1 MQIFCVHAI
10 TKNDTSFGLFML
22 FLEEKAVMT
31 RRKEKAQ
38 LLLPHP
44 RKKERSCMYPKPGGS
59 LHVINT
65 EKSDV
70 NLLDLFFGSFSD
82 CIALN

>member
-1 MQIFCVHAI
+1 
-10 TKNDTSFGLFML
+10 
-22 FLEEKAVMT
+22 
-31 RRKEKAQ
+31 
-38 LLLPHP
+38 
-44 RKKERSCMYPKPGGS
+44 MYPKPGGS

-82 CIALN
+82 CIALNWTASNVHNPLYTWLLILLQASQSARV